1 MQTTGHGC
9 AAVNVFLLLHYAY
22 LFSTLSCLDAELQFL
37 SLNIHF
43 NMQTKWATSP
53 QPILIL
59 ILSHIGMIIT
69 AVN

>member
-1 MQTTGHGC
+1 MQTTGHGST
-9 AAVNVFLLLHYAY
+9 AVNLFLLLHYTY
-22 LFSTLSCLDAELQFL
+22 LFSTLSCLDAELHFFP
-37 SLNIHF
+37 LNINF